1 MSNGSKS
8 RNSLVSFVR
17 NYREAARQESM
28 KQRRKQAFQPMVDD
42 KLEER
47 RLMAVTATIVPGILK
62 VNLGADFDSAVF
74 QYSSGQINIFENV
87 NGTYVPVTP
96 GGAGTN
102 YGTLEITTWTNNVAN
117 STSVTLPAITF
128 SGPNPISGSLGT
140 NLTTTYNGPSAATLY
155 LEQLIQTGRL
165 TTYFQRIKLDLST
178 FNRMDHC
185 RRVFRCRPQ
194 GRASMLVQ
202 ERLQVI

>member
-42 KLEER
+42 NLEER

-87 NGTYVPVTP
+87 GGTYVPVTP

-102 YGTLEITTWTNNVAN
+102 YDA
-117 STSVTLPAITF
+117 
-128 SGPNPISGSLGT
+128 
-140 NLTTTYNGPSAATLY
+140 
-155 LEQLIQTGRL
+155 
-165 TTYFQRIKLDLST
+165 
-178 FNRMDHC
+178 
-185 RRVFRCRPQ
+185 
-194 GRASMLVQ
+194 
-202 ERLQVI
+202 